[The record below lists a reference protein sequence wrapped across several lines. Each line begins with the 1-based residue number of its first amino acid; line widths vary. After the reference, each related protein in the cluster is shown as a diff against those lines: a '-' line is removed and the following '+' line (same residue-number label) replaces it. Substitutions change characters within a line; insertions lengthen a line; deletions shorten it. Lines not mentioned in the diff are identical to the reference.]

1 MALTQLF
8 TIPATTL
15 KVGTH
20 GPFTS
25 QPLSA
30 PVTAFQAVVSQG
42 VGWPSGGSDVMRMDW
57 EVSRDGGVTWE
68 SDSSV
73 TWAAAPWVD
82 HGVTNTT
89 STLFSAVNLNV
100 GDMIRATLTVFRQ
113 CAPSAVVSV
122 FS

>member
-15 KVGTH
+15 TVGTH

-30 PVTAFQAVVSQG
+30 PVTAYQVVVNQG
-42 VGWPSGGSDVMRMDW
+42 VGWPSSGGAVMQMDW
-57 EVSRDGGVTWE
+57 EVSRDGGVTWLPE
-68 SDSSV
+68 TKIVWGQS
-73 TWAAAPWVD
+73 PWVD
-82 HGVTNTT
+82 HGVTSTT

-100 GDMIRATLTVFRQ
+100 GDLIRATLTVFQQ
-113 CAPSAVVSV
+113 CAPSAVISV